1 MGARTEGGA
10 ERYRLVV
17 SDGELFC
24 QGMVAT
30 QSHHLIVDQQLDAY
44 KIIRIKQYQKN
55 VINKKRSV
63 ILKRPLVFYPTPGH
77 TGSLLIRGSL
87 HRILVVLDLENIP
100 AYGVQPKIGDP
111 KSIPLLGEEG
121 NVQPISGTNFYGQK
135 TEEKKSNVSMVPSL
149 PSRPAHDTRPS
160 ANIYPIEALSP
171 YTHAK
176 WTIRARVT
184 VKSDIK
190 RWQKPTGSGKLF
202 SVNFLDE
209 SGEIRCTGFNDQVDQ
224 FYDLLQTGQ
233 VYYISSPCKIALAKK
248 QFSNLP
254 NDYELTFDRET
265 VIEKAEDQGSVPQ
278 VRFNFCSLGDLD
290 KADKDSTV
298 DVIGILKEVEDV
310 TPIVSKT
317 TNKPYD
323 KRELTLVDDSGYS
336 VRMTVWGQT
345 ATSFDSSP
353 ESVLAFRGVKVSDFG
368 GRSLSLLSSGTMAV
382 DPDIPDAHRLKGW
395 YDSQGRNDAF
405 STHNNMASVG
415 GATGR
420 KEESKLIAQIK
431 EDGTGMSGVEYFN
444 LKATIVYIKQDNFAY
459 PACANQGCNKK
470 VTQMPDDT
478 WRCEKCD
485 AAFPAP
491 EYRYIMSINVCDHT
505 NQMWLSCF
513 DDVGRMLMGASADE
527 IMQKKEEG
535 GDLAAAPLFDEANC
549 RRFNFRCRAK
559 METFQEQEK

>member
-1 MGARTEGGA
+1 M
-10 ERYRLVV
+10 
-17 SDGELFC
+17 
-24 QGMVAT
+24 
-30 QSHHLIVDQQLDAY
+30 
-44 KIIRIKQYQKN
+44 
-55 VINKKRSV
+55 
-63 ILKRPLVFYPTPGH
+63 
-77 TGSLLIRGSL
+77 
-87 HRILVVLDLENIP
+87 LDLELIP

-111 KSIPLLGEEG
+111 QSVPLVGEEG
-121 NVQPISGTNFYGQK
+121 NLRPITGTNFYGQK
-135 TEEKKSNVSMVPSL
+135 TEEKKPNVSAVPSL
-149 PSRPAHDTRPS
+149 PSRAAAFDTQPR

-184 VKSDIK
+184 MKSDIK
-190 RWQKPTGSGKLF
+190 RWQKPTSTGKLF

-209 SGEIRCTGFNDQVDQ
+209 SGEIRCTGFNEQVDA

-254 NDYELTFDRET
+254 NDYELTFERET
-265 VIEKAEDQGSVPQ
+265 TIEKAEDQGSVPQ
-278 VRFNFCSLGDLD
+278 VRFNFCGLGDLE
-290 KADKDSTV
+290 KVEKDATV
-298 DVIGILKEVEDV
+298 DVIGVLKEVEDV

-323 KRELTLVDDSGYS
+323 KRELTIVDDSGYS
-336 VRMTVWGQT
+336 VRLTVWGQT

-395 YDSQGRNDAF
+395 YDSQGRNDSFA
-405 STHNNMASVG
+405 THNNLASVG

-420 KEESKLIAQIK
+420 KDESKVIVQVK
-431 EDGTGMSGVEYFN
+431 DEGTGMSGVEYFN
-444 LKATIVYIKQDNFAY
+444 LKATIVYIRQDNCSY

-485 AAFPAP
+485 ASFPAP
-491 EYRYIMSINVCDHT
+491 EHRYMMSINVSDHT
-505 NQMWLSCF
+505 GQMWLSCF
-513 DDVGRMLMGASADE
+513 DDVGKVLMGMTADKL
-527 IMQKKEEG
+527 MQLMDEG
-535 GDLAAAPLFDEANC
+535 GSLSCAPVFDEANC
-549 RRFNFRCRAK
+549 RRYNFRCRAK
-559 METFQEQEK
+559 MDTFQDQEK